1 MIAQYHILYVDDE
14 PSLLEVG
21 RIFLERYKDF
31 TITTAL
37 NAPEAIQML
46 EQENF
51 DAIISD
57 YQMPGMN
64 GIEFLIEVRT
74 RFGSIPFILF
84 TGRGREE
91 VVIQAINN
99 GADHYLQKGGEP
111 VSQFAELGHKV
122 RLAVQQRRAEASIR
136 DHERREADILNFL
149 PDPTFAIDTRG
160 VVIAW
165 NRAMEKMT
173 GVSAAEML
181 GKGKYEY
188 AIPFYH
194 ERRPGLIDLILHDD
208 PTVAAR
214 YPTMKRNGETIVGE
228 SISSALF
235 NGKRAKIWFTAAP
248 LYNNLGVI
256 TGAIESI
263 RDVTEI
269 KRTEEELLKKND
281 ELCASYEQI
290 TATEEELRANLD
302 ELSRQ
307 EQALRESDR
316 RVRQK
321 LESLLAPEDTTDSL
335 DLGDLIDTETLLLLM
350 TDITRLTGVITAILD
365 TKGNVLVASGWQE
378 ICTRFHRANP
388 VTAGF
393 CTESDLHLANNLK
406 QGEYVAYKCRN
417 NLWDVVTPLYI
428 GDKHMGNI
436 FMGQFIYDDEV
447 VDESIFIEQALKY
460 GFDRDEY
467 LAAYHRVPR
476 ISRERVD
483 ELMGYLVKLTSFIS
497 RLSYSNLKLARTV
510 KERDDLL
517 GYLHKSEDKFRTLV
531 ENIPQKIFI
540 KDRDYRYVS
549 SNEKFA
555 QDFGIHADEIVGRS
569 DTDLFSPEFAA
580 KYHADDIRVMETGQ
594 TEEFEEIY
602 RLEGRDIW
610 IHTIK
615 TVVRDKNGEITGV
628 LGAFWDITER
638 KRAEEA
644 LHLANR
650 KLTLLSSLTRHDI
663 TNQLTVLMGYLAILR
678 MELFDPGLDD
688 AFLKIST
695 TLQRISTMILFTR
708 EYEAIGVMAPVWQNI
723 HSLVDTAAVQTPFG
737 QVELKNDLP
746 ADLEVFADP
755 LVVKVFYN
763 LVDNSVRYGGKITI
777 IRFSVQ
783 ELGDD
788 LVVVCEDDGEG
799 IVPEEKEMIFEHG
812 FGKNTGLGL
821 SLSKEILDI
830 TGITIRE
837 TGEPGEGA
845 RFEMIV
851 PRGGYRFES
860 GTR

>member
-1 MIAQYHILYVDDE
+1 MIVRYHILYVDDE
-14 PSLLEVG
+14 PSLLEIG
-21 RIFLERYKDF
+21 RIFLERSEDF
-31 TITTAL
+31 TVTTAL
-37 NAPEAIQML
+37 DASEAIQIL

-99 GADHYLQKGGEP
+99 GADYYLQKGGEP

-122 RLAVQQRRAEASIR
+122 RLAVQQRRAEASIQ
-136 DHERREADILNFL
+136 DHKRREADILNFL
-149 PDPTFAIDTRG
+149 PDATFAIDTQG

-173 GVSAAEML
+173 GVGAAEML
-181 GKGKYEY
+181 EKGNYEY

-194 ERRPGLIDLILHDD
+194 ERRPALIDLILHDD
-208 PTVAAR
+208 PSIAAR
-214 YPTMKRNGETIVGE
+214 YPTLKRDGETIVGE
-228 SISSALF
+228 SISSTLF
-235 NGKRAKIWFTAAP
+235 NGKRARIWFTAAP
-248 LYNNLGVI
+248 LYNNMGVI

-307 EQALRESDR
+307 EKALRESDR

-335 DLGDLIDTETLLLLM
+335 DLGDLIDIEALQQLM
-350 TDITRLTGVITAILD
+350 TDITRLTGVTTAILD

-378 ICTRFHRANP
+378 ICTRFHRVNP
-388 VTAGF
+388 ETAGF

-406 QGEYVAYKCRN
+406 QGEYVAYKCKN

-428 GDKHMGNI
+428 GGKHLGSI

-447 VDESIFIEQALKY
+447 VDESVFIEQAQNY

-517 GYLHKSEDKFRTLV
+517 GSLHKSEDKFRTLV

-540 KDRDYRYVS
+540 KDRDYRYIS

-555 QDFGIHADEIVGRS
+555 QDFGIHADEIVGRL
-569 DTDLFSPEFAA
+569 DTDLFSPELAA

-602 RLEGRDIW
+602 LLKGRETW

-615 TVVRDKNGEITGV
+615 TAVRDKSGEITGV

-638 KRAEEA
+638 RRAEEA
-644 LHLANR
+644 LKQANR
-650 KLTLLSSLTRHDI
+650 RLSLLSSLTRHDI
-663 TNQLTVLMGYLAILR
+663 TNQLTLLMGHLSILE
-678 MELFDPGLDD
+678 MMQAGPEQHDYFQKVLIP
-688 AFLKIST
+688 A
-695 TLQRISTMILFTR
+695 QRISAMIQFTR
-708 EYEAIGVMAPVWQNI
+708 EYEAIAVKPPVWQDL
-723 HSLVDTAAVQTPFG
+723 HLLVDTAAEQAPLGRVM
-737 QVELKNDLP
+737 LKNDLP
-746 ADLEVFADP
+746 AGMEVYADP
-755 LVVKVFYN
+755 LVFKVFYN
-763 LVDNSVRYGGKITI
+763 LMDNSVRYGGKITT
-777 IRFSVQ
+777 IRFSAQ

-788 LVVVCEDDGEG
+788 LVVVCEDDGGG
-799 IVPEEKEMIFEHG
+799 IVPEEKEKIFERG

-821 SLSKEILDI
+821 ALSREILDI
-830 TGITIRE
+830 TGVVIRE

-845 RFEMIV
+845 RFEMTV
-851 PRGGYRFES
+851 PKGGFRFAS